1 MILIDMNQ
9 VMISNFMAQIG
20 NHTNTKVEEN
30 MFRHMVLNS
39 LRSYNVKYSSE
50 YGKMVIACDSGNCWR
65 KQVFPFYKANRKKKN
80 ESSEIDWKQIYSYMN
95 KIVNELRDNFP
106 YKVVAVEAAEADD
119 IIASVVKKHKEDNEQ
134 SKILIL
140 SGDKD
145 FIQLHLYDKVEQYD
159 PVRKKWIKHPDPS
172 VFLTEHILK
181 GDSGDGIPNVLSPDN
196 CFVIGE
202 RQKTMTKQRYVNL
215 IKTKIDDYDVVTK
228 KNFIRNQE
236 LIDLNY
242 IPNEIYNKVIE
253 ELYKDYNKDR
263 SKLLNYMIKNK
274 LTNLTEYISEF

>member
-1 MILIDMNQ
+1 MNQ

-215 IKTKIDDYDVVTK
+215 IKTKVNDYDAVTK
-228 KNFIRNQE
+228 RNFFRNQE
-236 LIDLNY
+236 LIDLNC
-242 IPNEIYNKVIE
+242 IPYEIYNKVIE

-263 SKLLNYMIKNK
+263 SKILNYMIKNK

>member
-215 IKTKIDDYDVVTK
+215 IKTKVNDYDAVTK
-228 KNFIRNQE
+228 RNFFRNQE
-236 LIDLNY
+236 LIDLNC
-242 IPNEIYNKVIE
+242 IPYEIYNKVIE

-263 SKLLNYMIKNK
+263 SKILNYMIKNK

>member
-50 YGKMVIACDSGNCWR
+50 YGKMIIACDSGNCWR

-215 IKTKIDDYDVVTK
+215 IKTKVNDYDVVTK